1 MIKLWIKCQALRC
14 DIVVKVKKIENL
26 QKYNHNFMNFIEYN
40 TKDKKATHC
49 YICKMALDCRLLN
62 DTQSRKNI

>member
-26 QKYNHNFMNFIEYN
+26 HKYNRNFMNFIEYN
-40 TKDKKATHC
+40 TKDKKELP
-49 YICKMALDCRLLN
+49 KEFL
-62 DTQSRKNI
+62 Q